1 MSKFNDE
8 VNLLL
13 SKSTVTML
21 NNSFSLYHD
30 VVCFAFT
37 PNYTIYG
44 NFKNYELERPDATSN
59 TFFTLWSG
67 NLITSGTFTKEI

>member
-1 MSKFNDE
+1 MSVAWFNRTNKLVKFNDE
-8 VNLLL
+8 VNLLQ

-21 NNSFSLYHD
+21 NDSFSLYHD

-37 PNYTIYG
+37 PYYTIYR

-59 TFFTLWSG
+59 TFFTL
-67 NLITSGTFTKEI
+67 